1 MEILEREH
9 SEVKTTVSY
18 RELKIAMDSE
28 MGKAAESFVRIGYL
42 FKMARDTDVLKES
55 GYTSYLEFAQKEY
68 GLDKSQVSRFINIQT
83 KFSDPEDPTRL
94 NEKYQGFGSAKLA
107 LMLTLPDTIIEEL
120 TPTFAKSDIQAVK
133 EEIEAE
139 GKVSDLEVLMEQTE
153 SLKGTD
159 GQQEQDILHQVIGQI
174 LDGDVYMRIKI
185 RQALK
190 SDRKG
195 ALLQEILAP
204 AGEAMHSVRIKGV
217 GRLMLSVKGLDTEIV
232 LINVRSDSKEKYSW
246 DALTQAIEDYC
257 SSHADP
263 ETEKKPEVAP
273 VQPEKKTE
281 KRKIPKVTKAKEPEE
296 MPSRSRKEPQE
307 TVSEE
312 PAEKTTPRIPTM
324 AEVIDSIEHRA
335 FNQVAGTPED
345 KVTAETPTPP
355 VAIHSTMPD
364 GFVGYEKSE
373 EENRQQESSQTAEPQ
388 LEGQM
393 EITQFPQYLPD
404 THIKCH
410 DGSEVQESEAAQI
423 RTEQRQHAERMC
435 APVLS
440 YLCQHPGLLQKII
453 ITEEG
458 ITIE

>member
-1 MEILEREH
+1 MEIVEREN

-42 FKMARDTDVLKES
+42 FKMARDTDVLQES

-68 GLDKSQVSRFINIQT
+68 SMDKSQVSRFINIHT

-139 GKVSDLEVLMEQTE
+139 GKVSDLEIIAEQAETTKE
-153 SLKGTD
+153 PD
-159 GQQEQDILHQVIGQI
+159 GQQDVLHQVVDQI
-174 LDGDVYMRIKI
+174 LDGDLYMRIKI

-190 SDRKG
+190 SSRKE

-217 GRLMLSVKGLDTEIV
+217 GRLMLSVKGLDTEIA
-232 LINVRSDSKEKYSW
+232 LINVRSDSKEMYSW
-246 DALTQAIEDYC
+246 EAVIRAVEDYC
-257 SSHADP
+257 TSHTDP
-263 ETEKKPEVAP
+263 EPEKKTEVAP
-273 VQPEKKTE
+273 VQPTEKPEKKKE
-281 KRKIPKVTKAKEPEE
+281 RKVFKVTKAREAEKL
-296 MPSRSRKEPQE
+296 PSRSRKVPQE
-307 TVSEE
+307 EVPSE
-312 PAEKTTPRIPTM
+312 
-324 AEVIDSIEHRA
+324 
-335 FNQVAGTPED
+335 Q
-345 KVTAETPTPP
+345 TAPETPTTP
-355 VAIHSTMPD
+355 VAIHSTAPA
-364 GFVGYEKSE
+364 GFVGDEKAE
-373 EENRQQESSQTAEPQ
+373 EGNRQQESAQTAEPQ

-393 EITQFPQYLPD
+393 EIEQFPQYLPENY
-404 THIKCH
+404 IKCH
-410 DGSEVQESEAAQI
+410 DGSEVQESEDARI
-423 RTEQRQHAERMC
+423 RAEWRRHVENICTPILTYLRQHPE
-435 APVLS
+435 LI
-440 YLCQHPGLLQKII
+440 QKIT

-458 ITIE
+458 IVIE